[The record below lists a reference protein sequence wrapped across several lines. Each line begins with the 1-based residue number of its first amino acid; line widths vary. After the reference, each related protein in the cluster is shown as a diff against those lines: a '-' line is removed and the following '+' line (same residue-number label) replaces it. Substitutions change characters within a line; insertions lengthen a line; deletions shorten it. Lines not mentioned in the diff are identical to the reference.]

1 MHPVAISS
9 RMSRVV
15 LKLGGGLIT
24 DKSRYRQVRT
34 DRIDAVSGVVRELR
48 DSGKSVVLVHG
59 AGSFGHLEARKWGLA
74 EGIDDESYESQI
86 RAISRVRTDMDDLN
100 AVVIESLSRAG
111 VDCEPMPPRDWAI
124 GVGTEFEGDLGGFVR
139 DPEEPVP
146 VTFGDVVDTSDSS
159 KFGILSGDHIM
170 VRLGCEMPDV
180 TACAFLLGDVDG
192 LMDKPPK
199 ELDSTLL
206 RTWRSEQKFSGS
218 HDLDHDV
225 TGGILLK
232 ARCASEISRRV
243 EQVWLLNGAV
253 PSRVLDVVSHG
264 DTVGTRIL
272 H

>member
-24 DKSRYRQVRT
+24 DKSQYRHVRT
-34 DRIDAVSGVVRELR
+34 DRIDAVSIVVRELR
-48 DSGKSVVLVHG
+48 DSGQSVVLVHG

-74 EGIDDESYESQI
+74 EGIDIKSYESQV

-100 AVVIESLSRAG
+100 KAVIESLNRAG
-111 VDCEPMPPRDWAI
+111 VDCEEMPPREWAT
-124 GVGTEFEGDLGGFVR
+124 GVGTEFEGELSEFVR
-139 DPEEPVP
+139 KPEEPIP
-146 VTFGDVVDTSDSS
+146 VTFGDVVNTSDSS

-180 TACAFLLGDVDG
+180 TTCAFLLGDVDG
-192 LMDKPPK
+192 LMDKPP
-199 ELDSTLL
+199 EEPDSTLL
-206 RTWRSEQKFSGS
+206 RTWNSELGFSGS

-232 ARCASEISRRV
+232 AHCASEIARRV
-243 EQVWLLNGAV
+243 EHVWLLNGAV

-264 DTVGTRIL
+264 DTFGTRIL
-272 H
+272 Y

>member
-1 MHPVAISS
+1 
-9 RMSRVV
+9 
-15 LKLGGGLIT
+15 
-24 DKSRYRQVRT
+24 
-34 DRIDAVSGVVRELR
+34 
-48 DSGKSVVLVHG
+48 LVHG

-74 EGIDDESYESQI
+74 DGIDDESHESQI
-86 RAISRVRTDMDDLN
+86 RAISRVRADMDDLN
-100 AVVIESLSRAG
+100 RAVIESLSRAG
-111 VDCEPMPPRDWAI
+111 VDCETLPPRDWAI

-139 DPEEPVP
+139 DPDEPIP
-146 VTFGDVVDTSDSS
+146 VTFGDVVDTSDGS

-192 LMDKPPK
+192 LMDKPPG

-206 RTWRSEQKFSGS
+206 RTWSSEQGFSGS

-232 ARCASEISRRV
+232 AGCASEIARCV

-253 PSRVLDVVSHG
+253 PRRVLGVVSHS
-264 DTVGTRIL
+264 DVVGTRIL

>member
-24 DKSRYRQVRT
+24 DKSRYRHVRT
-34 DRIDAVSGVVRELR
+34 DRIDAVSSVVRELR
-48 DSGKSVVLVHG
+48 DSGQSVVLVHG

-74 EGIDDESYESQI
+74 DGIDDESHESQI
-86 RAISRVRTDMDDLN
+86 RAISRVRADMDDLN
-100 AVVIESLSRAG
+100 RAVIESLSRAG
-111 VDCEPMPPRDWAI
+111 VDCETLPPRDWAI

-139 DPEEPVP
+139 DPDEPIP
-146 VTFGDVVDTSDSS
+146 VTFGDVVDTSDGS

-192 LMDKPPK
+192 LMDKPPG

-206 RTWRSEQKFSGS
+206 RTWSSKQGFSGS

-232 ARCASEISRRV
+232 AGCASEIARCV

-253 PSRVLDVVSHG
+253 PRRVLGVVSHS
-264 DTVGTRIL
+264 DVVGTRIL

>member
-9 RMSRVV
+9 GMSRVV

-24 DKSRYRQVRT
+24 DKSRYRHVRT
-34 DRIDAVSGVVRELR
+34 DRIDAVSGVVRELS

-74 EGIDDESYESQI
+74 EGINDESYESQI
-86 RAISRVRTDMDDLN
+86 QAISRVRTDMDALN
-100 AVVIESLSRAG
+100 TAVIESLSRAG
-111 VDCEPMPPRDWAI
+111 GDCEAMPPRDWAN
-124 GVGTEFEGDLGGFVR
+124 GVGTGFEGNLGDFVR
-139 DPEEPVP
+139 DPDEPVP

-159 KFGILSGDHIM
+159 EFGILSGDHIM

-180 TACAFLLGDVDG
+180 KACAFLLGDVDG
-192 LMDKPPK
+192 LMDKPPG
-199 ELDSTLL
+199 EPDSTLL
-206 RTWRSEQKFSGS
+206 RTWSSEQDFSGS

-232 ARCASEISRRV
+232 ARCASEISKRV
-243 EQVWLLNGAV
+243 DQVWLLNGTV
-253 PSRVLDVVSHG
+253 PSRILDVVSRG
-264 DTVGTRIL
+264 DAVGTRIL

>member
-24 DKSRYRQVRT
+24 DKSRYRHVRT
-34 DRIDAVSGVVRELR
+34 DRIDAVSGVVRKLR

-59 AGSFGHLEARKWGLA
+59 AGSFGHLAARKWGLA
-74 EGIDDESYESQI
+74 RGKDDGSYESQI

-100 AVVIESLSRAG
+100 TAVIESLSRAG
-111 VDCEPMPPRDWAI
+111 VDCEAMPPRDWAI
-124 GVGTEFEGDLGGFVR
+124 GVGTGFEGDLSDFVR
-139 DPEEPVP
+139 DPGEPIP

-159 KFGILSGDHIM
+159 KFGILSGEHIM

-192 LMDKPPK
+192 VMDKPPG
-199 ELDSTLL
+199 EFDSKLL
-206 RTWRSEQKFSGS
+206 RTWNSKQTFSGT
-218 HDLDHDV
+218 HDLDQDV

-243 EQVWLLNGAV
+243 EQVWFLNGTV
-253 PSRVLDVVSHG
+253 PSRVLDVMSHG
-264 DTVGTRIL
+264 DAVGTRIL

>member
-24 DKSRYRQVRT
+24 DKSRYRHVRT
-34 DRIDAVSGVVRELR
+34 DRIDAVSGVVRKLR

-74 EGIDDESYESQI
+74 RGKDDGSYESQI

-100 AVVIESLSRAG
+100 TAVIESLNRAG
-111 VDCEPMPPRDWAI
+111 VDCEAMPPRDWAI
-124 GVGTEFEGDLGGFVR
+124 GVGTGFEGDLSDFVR
-139 DPEEPVP
+139 DPGEPIP

-192 LMDKPPK
+192 LMDKPPG
-199 ELDSTLL
+199 EFDSKLL
-206 RTWRSEQKFSGS
+206 RTWNSKQTFSGT
-218 HDLDHDV
+218 HDLDQDV

-243 EQVWLLNGAV
+243 EQVWFLNGTV
-253 PSRVLDVVSHG
+253 PSRVLDVMSHG
-264 DTVGTRIL
+264 DAVGTRIL

>member
-24 DKSRYRQVRT
+24 DKSRYRHVRT
-34 DRIDAVSGVVRELR
+34 DRIDAVSGMVRKLR

-74 EGIDDESYESQI
+74 RGKDDGSYESQI

-100 AVVIESLSRAG
+100 TAVIESLSRAG
-111 VDCEPMPPRDWAI
+111 VDCEAMPPRDWAI
-124 GVGTEFEGDLGGFVR
+124 GVGTGFEGDLSDFVR
-139 DPEEPVP
+139 DPGEPIP
-146 VTFGDVVDTSDSS
+146 GTFGDVVDTSDSS

-192 LMDKPPK
+192 LMDKPPG
-199 ELDSTLL
+199 EFDSKLL
-206 RTWRSEQKFSGS
+206 RTWNSKQTFSGT
-218 HDLDHDV
+218 HDLDQDV

-243 EQVWLLNGAV
+243 EQVWFLNGTV
-253 PSRVLDVVSHG
+253 PSRVLDVMSHG
-264 DTVGTRIL
+264 DAVGTRIL

>member
-1 MHPVAISS
+1 
-9 RMSRVV
+9 
-15 LKLGGGLIT
+15 
-24 DKSRYRQVRT
+24 
-34 DRIDAVSGVVRELR
+34 
-48 DSGKSVVLVHG
+48 LVHG

-74 EGIDDESYESQI
+74 DGIDDESHESQI
-86 RAISRVRTDMDDLN
+86 RAISRVRADMDDLN
-100 AVVIESLSRAG
+100 RAVIESLSRAG
-111 VDCEPMPPRDWAI
+111 VDCETLPPRDWAI

-139 DPEEPVP
+139 DPDEPIP
-146 VTFGDVVDTSDSS
+146 VTFGDVVDTSDGS

-192 LMDKPPK
+192 LMDKPPG

-206 RTWRSEQKFSGS
+206 RTWSSEQGFSGS

-232 ARCASEISRRV
+232 AGCASEIARCV

-253 PSRVLDVVSHG
+253 PRRVLGVVSHG
-264 DTVGTRIL
+264 DVVGTRIL

>member
-24 DKSRYRQVRT
+24 DKSRYRHVRT
-34 DRIDAVSGVVRELR
+34 DRIDAVSGVVRKLR

-59 AGSFGHLEARKWGLA
+59 AGSFGHLEGRKWGLA
-74 EGIDDESYESQI
+74 RGKDDGSYESQI

-100 AVVIESLSRAG
+100 TAVIESLSRAG
-111 VDCEPMPPRDWAI
+111 VDCEAMPPRDWAI
-124 GVGTEFEGDLGGFVR
+124 GVGTGFEGDLSDFVR
-139 DPEEPVP
+139 DPGEPIP

-192 LMDKPPK
+192 LMDKPPG
-199 ELDSTLL
+199 EFDSKLL
-206 RTWRSEQKFSGS
+206 RTWNSKQTFSGT
-218 HDLDHDV
+218 HDLDQDV

-243 EQVWLLNGAV
+243 EQVWFLNGTV
-253 PSRVLDVVSHG
+253 PSRVLDVMSHG
-264 DTVGTRIL
+264 DAVGTRIL

>member
-24 DKSRYRQVRT
+24 DKSRYRHVRT
-34 DRIDAVSGVVRELR
+34 DRIDAVSSVVRELR
-48 DSGKSVVLVHG
+48 DSGQSVVLVHG

-74 EGIDDESYESQI
+74 DGIDDESHESQI
-86 RAISRVRTDMDDLN
+86 RAISRVRADMDDLN
-100 AVVIESLSRAG
+100 RAVIESLSRAG
-111 VDCEPMPPRDWAI
+111 VDCETLPPRDWAI

-139 DPEEPVP
+139 DPDEPIP
-146 VTFGDVVDTSDSS
+146 VTFGDVVDTSDGS

-192 LMDKPPK
+192 LMDKPPG

-206 RTWRSEQKFSGS
+206 RTWSSEQGFSGS

-232 ARCASEISRRV
+232 AGCASEIARCV

-253 PSRVLDVVSHG
+253 PRRVLGVVSHG
-264 DTVGTRIL
+264 DVVGTRIL